1 MPQFLNIFIG
11 LVPSVGYGCMA
22 PFSTKIGGSVQ
33 QKTLGIT
40 LSCFILSLIILAIE
54 IPFGLDYF
62 SKAGMLFFFI
72 SLISGVF

>member
-1 MPQFLNIFIG
+1 MNIFGIIIG

-22 PFSTKIGGSVQ
+22 PFSTKIGGTVQ

-40 LSCFILSLIILAIE
+40 VACFLLGLIIFCLE
-54 IPFGLDYF
+54 LPFGLNY
-62 SKAGMLFFFI
+62 SSPAGIIFFII